1 MNRIISTILLTGA
14 ILVSLWSC
22 QPNPR
27 EDSERTAIRR
37 DSVLSPVLVKAG
49 IPEKQYL
56 ENLSPPKKTEMHKSR
71 PPVKKPADFFIHM
84 KNFDTEDGLA
94 MSSILCGFRD
104 QSGIF
109 WFGTSGNGVSRF
121 DGKSFTNFN
130 SSNGLI
136 HNLINCITED
146 SQGNIWFGT
155 LGGISVYDGRSF
167 VNYTTQQGLPDNDVN
182 KILEDRDGNIW
193 IGTQNGLSLLPVS
206 GSDESDRNFI
216 NFDQENGLEGNAVYD
231 ILEDK
236 NGGMWLAAE
245 NGVHYYDAG
254 KTKAFVNVFEMS
266 GLKGRTAKTLAEDHD
281 GIMWFGT
288 DNGIIRF
295 DPSGKSETVIFST
308 DDGLVNNNV
317 RSSLVDTHGNIW
329 FGTYGGASVYSKTEA
344 SFINL
349 TTERGLSN
357 NIVCSIT
364 EDEGGS
370 LWFGTLGGGLCR
382 YDGQSIL
389 GYTAKQGLPGTVIYA
404 VTEDH
409 QGNLWL
415 GSNDAG
421 ITKFT
426 LEKNITKSS
435 FFTNYT
441 SSQGLP
447 AEYILALMADRNGD
461 LWIGSPNGM
470 YKFDGQ
476 SFFTYTT
483 EQGIKVDYTACFEE
497 DRHGHLWIGTYQGG
511 ASRFDGKSFANY
523 TTDEGLVH
531 NTVWAIMEDS
541 EGFLWFATRG
551 GLSIF
556 TGKKFINFTT
566 DQGLP
571 DNKLSSLLEDRHG
584 NILIGSWGGG
594 ISIIRKEIAET
605 LISQNPLKSGVE
617 IFENYSTSDGLSNN
631 VVYNILED
639 SAGNIFIGSNEGI
652 TVLKGGLDLSGKSLA
667 NNGLENYNQ
676 KAGFPIKDI
685 SNNNSMFIDSRGI
698 LWGGTG
704 DKLVR
709 FDYSKIHKSPEAPRV
724 YLRSVKINNEHISWH
739 TLQTNRKKTEPTAS
753 FSNFVPANQND
764 ELLVFG
770 KILNNNER
778 DTLTGQFRPL
788 RFDSISPFYAVPL
801 NLSLPYAFN
810 QIGFDF
816 VGVETRRPFLVR
828 YQYKLEGYDNNWSA
842 PDTKTT
848 AEYGNLPAGDYTFL
862 VKAKSPDG
870 VWSEPVA
877 YRFKVLPPWYLSWP
891 AYMFYGLLLFFVIY
905 LADRVQRRR
914 LIAKE
919 RHRAMQRELEQAKE
933 IEKSY
938 HELKVAQNQL
948 IQSER
953 MASLGELAA
962 GIAHEIQ
969 NPLNFVNN
977 FSEVSADLIREMNE
991 EMQKGNTD
999 EVMAIT
1005 ADLTQNLEI
1014 ISQHGKRASSI
1025 VKGMLEHSR
1034 TSKGEKRS
1042 VDINALADE
1051 FLRLSF
1057 HGLRAKDKSFNADF
1071 KTDFDPNLPKVE
1083 VIPQDIGRVLLN
1095 LINNAFYACAERS
1108 RSAVHEKTL
1117 TGFRTLSGLEE
1128 NYKPTVT
1135 VSTKNLGNRIEIS
1148 VMDNGNGIPE
1158 EIKNKIFQPFFT
1170 TKPTGQGT
1178 GLGLSLSYDIIAK
1191 GHGGELLMET
1201 KPGGGTVFIIQ
1212 IPIK

>member
-1 MNRIISTILLTGA
+1 MNRIISTILLTA
-14 ILVSLWSC
+14 TIIASLWGC
-22 QPNPR
+22 QSNPV
-27 EDSERTAIRR
+27 ENVERIAFYS
-37 DSVLSPVLVKAG
+37 DSVLTPAVVKAG
-49 IPEKQYL
+49 APEKQHL
-56 ENLSPPKKTEMHKSR
+56 VNLPPPKKTEIPQSR
-71 PPVKKPADFFIHM
+71 PPVKNPADFFIHM
-84 KNFDTEDGLA
+84 KNYNTEDGLA

-104 QSGIF
+104 QNGIF
-109 WFGTSGNGVSRF
+109 WFGTSGNGVSMY
-121 DGKSFTNFN
+121 DGKSFSNFS

-155 LGGISVYDGRSF
+155 LGGISVYNGRSF
-167 VNYTTQQGLPDNDVN
+167 VNYTTQQGLPDNDIN

-193 IGTQNGLSLLPVS
+193 IGTQNGLSLLPVT
-206 GSDESDRNFI
+206 GNDEGDRNFI
-216 NFDQENGLEGNAVYD
+216 NFDQADGLDGNFVSD
-231 ILEDK
+231 ILQDRNGSLWFAAK
-236 NGGMWLAAE
+236 NGVY
-245 NGVHYYDAG
+245 NYDAS
-254 KTKAFVNVFEMS
+254 KTKAFVNVFEVA
-266 GLKGRTAKTLAEDHD
+266 GLKGQTVKTLAEDHD
-281 GIMWFGT
+281 GFLWFGT
-288 DNGIIRF
+288 EEGIIKF
-295 DPSGKSETVIFST
+295 DPSGKSEAVNFSA

-317 RSSLVDTHGNIW
+317 RSSMVDAHGNIW
-329 FGTYGGASVYSKTEA
+329 FGTYGGASVYSKTEG

-349 TTERGLSN
+349 TTERGLYN
-357 NIVCSIT
+357 NIICSIT
-364 EDEGGS
+364 EDEAGS

-404 VTEDH
+404 ITEDH
-409 QGNLWL
+409 KGNIWL

-421 ITKFT
+421 ITKYT
-426 LEKNITKSS
+426 AGNNITKSS

-441 SSQGLP
+441 SAQGFPGNL
-447 AEYILALMADRNGD
+447 ILAMMTDRTGK
-461 LWIGSPNGM
+461 LWMGSPNGM
-470 YKFDGQ
+470 YQFDGKA
-476 SFFTYTT
+476 FYTYTSA
-483 EQGIKVDYTACFEE
+483 QGMKVDYTTCFEE

-511 ASRFDGKSFANY
+511 VSKFDGKSFTNY
-523 TTDEGLVH
+523 TTNEGLIH
-531 NTVWAIMEDS
+531 NTVWAIREDRA
-541 EGFLWFATRG
+541 GNLWFVTRG

-556 TGKKFINFTT
+556 NGETFINLTT

-584 NILIGSWGGG
+584 NIFIGTWGAG
-594 ISIIRKEIAET
+594 IAVIRKEIAET
-605 LISQNPLKSGVE
+605 LIRQESLEPNE
-617 IFENYSTSDGLSNN
+617 AIFENYSTNDGLSNN

-639 SAGNIFIGSNEGI
+639 SNGNIFIGSNEGI
-652 TVLKGGLDLSGKSLA
+652 TVLKGGLDPSKKHLA
-667 NNGLENYNQ
+667 KYGLENYNQ

-685 SNNNSMFIDSRGI
+685 SNNNSMYIDSRGV

-709 FDYSKIHKSPEAPRV
+709 FDYSKIHKSPAAPRV
-724 YLRSVKINNEHISWH
+724 FIRSVKVKNEYISWY
-739 TLQTNRKKTEPTAS
+739 TLNTDRQKKEQTAS
-753 FSNFVPANQND
+753 FSNFVSADQNN

-770 KILNNNER
+770 KILTGNDR
-778 DTLTGQFRPL
+778 DTLTRRFQPL
-788 RFDSISPFYAVPL
+788 RFDSISPFYAVPQ
-801 NLSLPYAFN
+801 NLSLPYVFN

-828 YQYKLEGYDNNWSA
+828 YQYKLEGYDKDWSP
-842 PDTKTT
+842 PDIKST
-848 AEYGNLPAGDYTFL
+848 AEYGNLSPGEYSFL

-891 AYMFYGLLLFFVIY
+891 AYIFYGLLLISLIY

-919 RHRAMQRELEQAKE
+919 RHRAMQRELDQARE

-938 HELKVAQNQL
+938 HELRVAQNQL
-948 IQSER
+948 VQSER

-977 FSEVSADLIREMNE
+977 FSEVSVDLIREMNE
-991 EMQKGNTD
+991 EIDKGNTV
-999 EVMAIT
+999 EVKEIAT
-1005 ADLTQNLEI
+1005 DLIQNLGI

-1034 TSKGEKRS
+1034 ASKGEKRP
-1042 VDINALADE
+1042 VDINSLVDE
-1051 FLRLSF
+1051 FLRLSY

-1095 LINNAFYACAERS
+1095 LINNAFYAVAERQ
-1108 RSAVHEKTL
+1108 KNL
-1117 TGFRTLSGLEE
+1117 TGFGNLSGLDD
-1128 NYKPTVT
+1128 YKPTVT
-1135 VSTKNLGNRIEIS
+1135 VSTKNLGDGIEIS
-1148 VMDNGNGIPE
+1148 VKDNGNGIPE

-1170 TKPTGQGT
+1170 TKPTGEGT
-1178 GLGLSLSYDIIAK
+1178 GLGLSLSYDIITK
-1191 GHGGELLMET
+1191 GHGGELLVET
-1201 KPGGGTVFIIQ
+1201 KTGEGTTFIIQ